1 MKTEAKKT
9 AKEKEFDT
17 VKTFRAIKD
26 KISLEMAN
34 MSFEQIKE
42 YLKKNSAKLYTK

>member
-1 MKTEAKKT
+1 MKTETKKPVQ
-9 AKEKEFDT
+9 EKEFDT
-17 VKTFRAIKD
+17 DKTFRAIKD

-34 MSFEQIKE
+34 MNFEEIKE

>member
-1 MKTEAKKT
+1 MKTETKKKI
-9 AKEKEFDT
+9 KEKEFDT
-17 VKTFRAIKD
+17 VKTFRAIKE

-34 MSFEQIKE
+34 MNFEEIKQ

>member
-1 MKTEAKKT
+1 MKTESKKPV
-9 AKEKEFDT
+9 KEKEFDT

-34 MSFEQIKE
+34 MNFEQIKE
-42 YLKKNSAKLYTK
+42 YLKKNSANLYSE

>member
-1 MKTEAKKT
+1 MKTETKKIT
-9 AKEKEFDT
+9 KEKDFDT

-26 KISLEMAN
+26 KISLEMIK
-34 MSFEQIKE
+34 MDFEQIKA

>member
-1 MKTEAKKT
+1 MKTEIKKPVQ
-9 AKEKEFDT
+9 EKEFDT

-34 MSFEQIKE
+34 MDFEQIKE

>member
-1 MKTEAKKT
+1 MKTKTKKNVQ
-9 AKEKEFDT
+9 EKEFDT

-34 MSFEQIKE
+34 MNFEQIKE
-42 YLKKNSAKLYTK
+42 YLKTNSAKLYAK

>member
-1 MKTEAKKT
+1 MKTKTKKPQQ
-9 AKEKEFDT
+9 EKEFDT

-34 MSFEQIKE
+34 MNFEQIKE
-42 YLKKNSAKLYTK
+42 YLKKNSQKLYAK

>member
-1 MKTEAKKT
+1 MKTKTKKPVQ
-9 AKEKEFDT
+9 EKEFDT

-34 MSFEQIKE
+34 MNFEQIKE
-42 YLKKNSAKLYTK
+42 YLKKNSAKLYVK